1 MVNKLHEDTLDRE
14 VWRNIIEKDSF
25 AQKNTHETNNNT
37 NTSTITINTS
47 NIAKRRGSPPG
58 KRVVQSLDISPI
70 KGAAKQRTRVPDL

>member
-1 MVNKLHEDTLDRE
+1 MNKLHEDTLDRE

-47 NIAKRRGSPPG
+47 NIAKRRGRPTG
-58 KRVVQSLDISPI
+58 WRVI
-70 KGAAKQRTRVPDL
+70 KSF